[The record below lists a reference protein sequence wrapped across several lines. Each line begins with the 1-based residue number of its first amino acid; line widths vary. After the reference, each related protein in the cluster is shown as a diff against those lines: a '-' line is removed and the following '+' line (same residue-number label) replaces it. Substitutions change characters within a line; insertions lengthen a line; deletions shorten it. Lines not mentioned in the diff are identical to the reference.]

1 MHSASYSTPQLY
13 LRVKYPLRFFAYH
26 VHPVTHAT
34 VQIKNCS
41 KIISVIKVATM
52 KNTDNFRYAKEAITC
67 NHQINAFIVSK
78 DKWNT
83 KEDTGKSLK
92 NALDILQ
99 YAKRH
104 LSG

>member
-1 MHSASYSTPQLY
+1 MFTSLHSSKNQELSEKHLCNQGSLY
-13 LRVKYPLRFFAYH
+13 E
-26 VHPVTHAT
+26 
-34 VQIKNCS
+34 
-41 KIISVIKVATM
+41 
-52 KNTDNFRYAKEAITC
+52 KNTDNFYYTKEVTTKSML
-67 NHQINAFIVSK
+67 FTVSK

-92 NALDILQ
+92 NALHILW